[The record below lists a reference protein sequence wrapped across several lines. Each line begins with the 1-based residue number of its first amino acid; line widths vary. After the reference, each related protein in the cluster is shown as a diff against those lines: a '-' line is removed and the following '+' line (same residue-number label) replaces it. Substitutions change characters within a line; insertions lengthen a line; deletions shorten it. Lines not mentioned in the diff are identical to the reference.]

1 MEIDITDFFNAG
13 GHMAYSASIAEVGPD
28 AGRSTWRNACDD
40 SEEYCLLDTPE
51 KLEAAREYFRGFG
64 AWSADELAAM
74 PDREVNALLLQFIAG
89 DIREFSEDVTAWDW
103 TVYND
108 DAAAGRIG
116 GNLFEGDD
124 NRVYIYIGG

>member
-1 MEIDITDFFNAG
+1 MEIDITDFFNTCRP
-13 GHMAYSASIAEVGPD
+13 MDYSASIAEVGPD
-28 AGRSTWRNACDD
+28 AGRSTWRAACDA
-40 SEEYCLLDTPE
+40 SGEYCLLDTPD
-51 KLEAAREYFRGFG
+51 KLDAAREYFRGFG

-74 PDREVNALLLQFIAG
+74 PDREVNALLLQFVAG

-103 TVYND
+103 AVYDD

>member
-13 GHMAYSASIAEVGPD
+13 GHMDYSASIAEVGPD
-28 AGRSTWRNACDD
+28 AGRSTWRAACDD

-74 PDREVNALLLQFIAG
+74 PDLEVNALLLQFIAG

-103 TVYND
+103 AAYND

-116 GNLFEGDD
+116 GSLFKGDD
-124 NRVYIYIGG
+124 NRVYIYISR